1 MTAITACKK
10 ELQRIRESQDEC
22 LDECGVVRS
31 CYRYRF
37 QLLEEECRRLENQ
50 LTWLDRKGV
59 VV

>member
-1 MTAITACKK
+1 MTAIKACKK
-10 ELQRIRESQDEC
+10 ELQRIREAQDEC

-37 QLLEEECRRLENQ
+37 QLLEESAQELEHQ
-50 LTWLDRKGV
+50 LGWMDRKGV